1 MLGTAVHFAEITV
14 AELPGGSDHG
24 GPHHAV
30 FVRALRPR
38 KAIRS
43 VEPDGEAHLFILTNG
58 ACCLRVAG
66 KVYTGHPRFVE
77 TPEVQVEQMRC
88 EVVGPDL
95 VTEGLGDV
103 DLCGKAIYVSGQLG
117 L

>member
-1 MLGTAVHFAEITV
+1 MRFAEITV
-14 AELPGGSDHG
+14 PELAGSGDHS

-30 FVRALRPR
+30 FVSTLRPR
-38 KAIRS
+38 EAIRG
-43 VEPDGEAHLFILTNG
+43 VEPDGKSHLFILTNG